1 MDRKRII
8 VIGSGFGG
16 LGAACRLAAKG
27 HDVTLYEKRDKLGG
41 RAYQYDINGFKFDGG
56 PTVMTVPDFFDEIYT
71 EAGRKR
77 EDYFKLTPLDPFY
90 RIFNDEGRAFNYW
103 HGTDETIEEIRKFN
117 PADVDGYRKYVRLT
131 EEVFRSFNGLTDR
144 PFLQLTDMLKIMPDI
159 IRLQAF
165 LGTYTHVARYIKDDF
180 LRRVFSFHPL
190 LVGGN
195 PFDTPS
201 VYTLVAQFEKQWGV
215 HYAIG
220 GTGAAV
226 AGLGKLFTDLGGK
239 IYLDS
244 EITEIVT
251 NGRQAVGV
259 RLPDGTVDTAD
270 VIISNGDVAH
280 TYRYLIP
287 EQYRRKYTN
296 RKIDRMAY
304 SMSLVVIYFG
314 TKRRYLDSKFHHHN
328 IILNKRYKGLLSD
341 IFAARE
347 LPEDF
352 SLYLHMPTITDES
365 IAPAGTE
372 SFYVLAPVPHLDS
385 GTDWKATAK
394 PYRDRV
400 MRYLEDNYLPGLGG
414 EIIAEHMIDPLHFRD
429 TLNSYKGAAFSVRPS
444 LMQLAWFRP
453 HNRSEE
459 FDNLYFVGAGTHP
472 GAGVPAV
479 LASGKI
485 AAELIDPEPVRQ
497 GARELKPV
505 TA

>member
-1 MDRKRII
+1 MVGRKKII

-27 HDVTLYEKRDKLGG
+27 HDVTIMEKRDRLGG
-41 RAYQYDINGFKFDGG
+41 RAYQYEINGFKFDGG
-56 PTVMTVPDFFDEIYT
+56 PTVMTVPSFFDEIF
-71 EAGRKR
+71 ELAGRRR
-77 EDYFKLTPLDPFY
+77 EDYFQLVPLDPFY
-90 RIFNDEGRAFNYW
+90 RIFNHEGRYFNYYR
-103 HGTDETIEEIRKFN
+103 TTEATIEEVRKFN
-117 PADVDGYRKYVRLT
+117 PADVDGYLRYVKLT

-144 PFLQLTDMLKIMPDI
+144 PFLKLSDMLKIMPDI

-226 AGLGKLFTDLGGK
+226 EGLGRLFRDLGGK
-239 IYLDS
+239 IMLNT
-244 EITEIVT
+244 EVKEIVT
-251 NGRQAVGV
+251 SGRRVTGV
-259 RLPDGTVDTAD
+259 RLPDGSVESAD
-270 VIISNGDVAH
+270 VVVSNGDVAH

-296 RKIDRMAY
+296 RRLDRMAY

-328 IILNKRYKGLLSD
+328 IILNQRYRGLLSD
-341 IFAARE
+341 IFSARPV
-347 LPEDF
+347 PEDF
-352 SLYLHMPTITDES
+352 SLYLHMPTITDSS
-365 IAPAGTE
+365 IAPEGTE
-372 SFYVLAPVPHLDS
+372 SFYVLSPVPHLDS
-385 GTDWKATAK
+385 GDNWAELAK

-400 MRYLEDNYLPGLGG
+400 MQYLEDHYLPGLQAN
-414 EIIAEHMIDPLHFRD
+414 IVAEHMIDPVHFRD
-429 TLNSYKGAAFSVRPS
+429 VLNSYKGAAFSVRPT
-444 LMQLAWFRP
+444 LLQLAWFRP

-485 AAELIDPEPVRQ
+485 AAELIDPTPGV
-497 GARELKPV
+497 
-505 TA
+505 